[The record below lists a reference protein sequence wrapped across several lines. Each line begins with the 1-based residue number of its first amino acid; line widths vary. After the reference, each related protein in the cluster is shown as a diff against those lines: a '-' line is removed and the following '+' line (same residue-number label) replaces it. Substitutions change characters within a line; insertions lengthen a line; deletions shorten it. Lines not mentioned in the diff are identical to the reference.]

1 MKAKKSAE
9 QNDSESQYLVGK
21 SFLEGKGVSRNSEQA
36 VYWFRKGAENGD
48 EDACASL
55 SLCYLTGTGV
65 EKNLEESK
73 KWKEK
78 GENISKQ

>member
-1 MKAKKSAE
+1 M
-9 QNDSESQYLVGK
+9 
-21 SFLEGKGVSRNSEQA
+21 EGEGVSRNPEQA

-48 EDACASL
+48 EDACLSL

-78 GENISKQ
+78 GEKISKQ